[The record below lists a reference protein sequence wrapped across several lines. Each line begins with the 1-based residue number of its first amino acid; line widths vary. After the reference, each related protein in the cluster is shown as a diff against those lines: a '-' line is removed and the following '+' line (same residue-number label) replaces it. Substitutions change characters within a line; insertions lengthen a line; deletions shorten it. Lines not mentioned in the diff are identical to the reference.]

1 MKKLLIIIL
10 PVLLSGCS
18 AFNQL
23 VESACK
29 PIRWNTSVM
38 KNR

>member
-23 VESACK
+23 VERMQT
-29 PIRWNTSVM
+29 IRWNTSVM

>member
-1 MKKLLIIIL
+1 MTMKKLLIIIL

-23 VESACK
+23 
-29 PIRWNTSVM
+29 
-38 KNR
+38 

>member
-1 MKKLLIIIL
+1 MTMKKLLIIIL

-23 VESACK
+23 V
-29 PIRWNTSVM
+29 
-38 KNR
+38 